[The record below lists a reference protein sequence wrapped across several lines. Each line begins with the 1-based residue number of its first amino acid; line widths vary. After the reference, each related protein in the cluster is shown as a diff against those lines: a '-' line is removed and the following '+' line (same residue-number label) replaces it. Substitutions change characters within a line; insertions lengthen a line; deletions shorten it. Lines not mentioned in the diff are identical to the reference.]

1 MQMMHVVFGFE
12 IEIEFVFEFVF
23 GITCMHVHPSASWPP
38 PDAAGKGRHTAAHP
52 GRSGAG

>member
-1 MQMMHVVFGFE
+1 MMHVVFEFE

-38 PDAAGKGRHTAAHP
+38 PGAADKAAHTADGP